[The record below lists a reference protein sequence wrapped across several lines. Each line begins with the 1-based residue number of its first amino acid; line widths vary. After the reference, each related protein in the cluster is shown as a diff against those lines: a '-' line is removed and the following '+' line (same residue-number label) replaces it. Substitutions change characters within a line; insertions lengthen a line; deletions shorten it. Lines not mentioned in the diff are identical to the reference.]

1 MWEPRM
7 AEASS
12 VTTFVV
18 GDRLPW
24 PDDASAPKEIGPLD
38 AGVLYESGERQECS
52 IRRISA
58 LGATLR
64 GELTKAPGT
73 DVAIELVTGQR
84 PTGTVEWVKDGETGV
99 RFSQPVDMLALI
111 NRNLVS
117 QPVERRTLP
126 RVEIRCDVYVKFAEN
141 LSPAVMRNISAR
153 GLQLEGE
160 DLPARGTFVSVFVEG
175 LNMPPGEVIWRRGNL
190 AGIEVFEELSWTS
203 IIPWIKTAMRKEVN

>member
-1 MWEPRM
+1 M

-24 PDDASAPKEIGPLD
+24 PDDGSVPQEIGPLD
-38 AGVLYESGERQECS
+38 AGVLYDSGERQECS

-64 GELTKAPGT
+64 GELAKAPGEE
-73 DVAIELVTGQR
+73 VAIELVTGQR
-84 PTGTVEWVKDGETGV
+84 PAGTVDWVKGGETGI
-99 RFSQPVDMLALI
+99 RFSQPVDLLALI
-111 NRNLVS
+111 NRKLVS
-117 QPVERRTLP
+117 QPVERRTMP

-141 LSPAVMRNISAR
+141 LCPAVMRNISAR

-160 DLPARGTFVSVFVEG
+160 DLPPRGTFVSVFVEG
-175 LNMPPGEVIWRRGNL
+175 LNLSPGEVIWRRGTL

-203 IIPWIKTAMRKEVN
+203 IIPWIKTAMRKDVS

>member
-1 MWEPRM
+1 MSGTRM

-24 PDDASAPKEIGPLD
+24 PEDSSVPGEIGPLD
-38 AGVLYESGERQECS
+38 AAILYDSGDRHECS

-64 GELTKAPGT
+64 GELAKAPGE

-84 PTGTVEWVKDGETGV
+84 PTGTVDWVKAGETGI
-99 RFSQPVDMLALI
+99 RFSQPVDMLALL
-111 NRNLVS
+111 NRKLIS
-117 QPVERRTLP
+117 QPAERRAMP
-126 RVEIRCDVYVKFAEN
+126 RVEIRCDVYLKFAEN
-141 LSPAVMRNISAR
+141 LCPAVMRNISSR

-160 DLPARGTFVSVFVEG
+160 GLPPRGTFVSVFVEG

-203 IIPWIKTAMRKEVN
+203 IIPWIKTAVRKG